1 MVLKKRKSLYL
12 VPVILSIA
20 ITALPLLT
28 TKWIDLEKSLYLMYI
43 TEFTLGLW
51 IFIYIYKS
59 HLRIGSLT
67 ILLPC
72 LLLIL
77 FIQIIVYAKRE
88 PSFEAF
94 QISND
99 YIIPYLFAILVVPFY
114 EECIYRGCLVD
125 FFCNI
130 FKGDLILPIVL
141 SSATFCGMHTQYTG
155 LLNFAVLFIVS
166 IILSFSR
173 IKSGSLL
180 SPMLLHSS
188 MNAFV
193 ILLSNLNVF

>member
-1 MVLKKRKSLYL
+1 MELKKRNILYL
-12 VPVILSIA
+12 APVILSIA

-28 TKWIDLEKSLYLMYI
+28 TKWIDLEKSLYLMYV
-43 TEFTLGLW
+43 TEFILGLW
-51 IFIYIYKS
+51 ILIYIYKS
-59 HLRIGSLT
+59 NLRIGNLKVLLT
-67 ILLPC
+67 C

-77 FIQIIVYAKRE
+77 FIQAVIYAKRE
-88 PSFEAF
+88 PSFEALH
-94 QISND
+94 IPND
-99 YIIPYLFAILVVPFY
+99 YIIPYFFAIFVVPFY

-130 FKGDLILPIVL
+130 FKGNLILSIVL
-141 SSATFCGMHTQYTG
+141 SSGIFCGMHTQYTG

-166 IILSFSR
+166 IIFSFSR

-193 ILLSNLNVF
+193 ILLSNLSVF